1 MSTRLL
7 CHAHIKISLVSLH
20 KIADFLNLASA
31 ISNIPLQLSP
41 NPYLSDTGMYLACKG
56 RGGWNNL
63 VAIEKN

>member
-20 KIADFLNLASA
+20 KISDFLNLASA

-41 NPYLSDTGMYLACKG
+41 NPYLSDTGM
-56 RGGWNNL
+56 RGTWP
-63 VAIEKN
+63 ARAEEAETT